1 MLCYCQE
8 TNNAQSAPQHEG
20 VHSRAACTNVQS
32 PLCRSTRGE
41 IVMEKEI
48 FYTEVRSTLV
58 ATHETK
64 SYCADHIYSHIR
76 RDIYRIKRTLRL
88 QCSIQQRTA
97 RTKGTTVV
105 QVHVSVLQ
113 QEECVCTRRARQ
125 AKIYI
130 ELCLL
135 QPHTAHALL
144 IHNIEFSATTDHH
157 VAHGQNQQHAETHVG
172 SIRCQSQWVEQEK

>member
-48 FYTEVRSTLV
+48 IFYTEVRSTLV

-76 RDIYRIKRTLRL
+76 RDIYRIKRTLWL

-97 RTKGTTVV
+97 STKGTTVV

-125 AKIYI
+125 AKKKYR
-130 ELCLL
+130 
-135 QPHTAHALL
+135 AL
-144 IHNIEFSATTDHH
+144 SAATTHCTR
-157 VAHGQNQQHAETHVG
+157 VADTQYRVFRHYRPPRSTRAKPTARRN
-172 SIRCQSQWVEQEK
+172 SRW